1 MTQPTS
7 NILPFPIPSS
17 PPVMKVPAAF
27 ASGRI
32 AELASVASIDQ
43 HTVTTEDHA
52 AHVESVVRASVR
64 FARRKGVRLD
74 SLPPQLRTW
83 LLDLCDQGDP
93 TCRVVRDWLS
103 GNRWFCTPLSGED
116 A

>member
-1 MTQPTS
+1 MRRY
-7 NILPFPIPSS
+7 LPA
-17 PPVMKVPAAF
+17 MKVPAASE
-27 ASGRI
+27 SGRV
-32 AELASVASIDQ
+32 AEVAAIASIDQ
-43 HTVTTEDHA
+43 YPVSAEDYA
-52 AHVESVVRASVR
+52 AHVESVVGATIR

-93 TCRVVRDWLS
+93 ACCVVRDWLT
-103 GNRWFCTPLSGED
+103 GNRRFCTPMSGED

>member
-1 MTQPTS
+1 MTQLTS
-7 NILPFPIPSS
+7 NILSFPISRAS
-17 PPVMKVPAAF
+17 PVMKVPAA
-27 ASGRI
+27 SGRV
-32 AELASVASIDQ
+32 AEMAAVASIDQ
-43 HTVTTEDHA
+43 HPFSAEDYA

-93 TCRVVRDWLS
+93 TCCVVRDWLT
-103 GNRWFCTPLSGED
+103 GNRRFCTPLSGED

>member
-1 MTQPTS
+1 MTQLTS
-7 NILPFPIPSS
+7 NILPFPIPQHL
-17 PPVMKVPAAF
+17 PAMKVPAASG
-27 ASGRI
+27 SGRV
-32 AELASVASIDQ
+32 AEVAAVASIGQ
-43 HTVTTEDHA
+43 YPVSAEKHA
-52 AHVESVVRASVR
+52 AHVESVVGASVR

-93 TCRVVRDWLS
+93 TCCVVRDWLT
-103 GNRWFCTPLSGED
+103 GNRRFCAPMSGED

>member
-7 NILPFPIPSS
+7 NILPFPISRGL
-17 PPVMKVPAAF
+17 PVMTFPTP
-27 ASGRI
+27 SGSVSEI
-32 AELASVASIDQ
+32 TAVVSPGEHAVSAEDR
-43 HTVTTEDHA
+43 A
-52 AHVESVVRASVR
+52 AHVESVVGATIR

-93 TCRVVRDWLS
+93 TCRMVHDWLT
-103 GNRWFCTPLSGED
+103 GNRRFCTPLSGED